1 MYKKI
6 LGVFLVLIM
15 IFTLTACVKQNVKKE
30 IGDLQ
35 YEVISPED
43 IKNEEL
49 INWYNDNFKIYGIHV
64 SNENYDGK
72 KYIIVSAGEKN
83 TGGYL
88 LEIDSVVGEEEII
101 RVNATLNSPEEGQLV
116 TEVITYPNVLLII
129 NDDGRDIKLGTFDIE
144 PDTKTTED
152 KSEDAK
158 KETIEK
164 TGKYVGRIDNNSI
177 EVSIDNEPKS
187 FRLNDEIKQKLDNN
201 VIKDGDNVVV
211 VYYENEYNQLILE
224 SMEKVNQ

>member
-6 LGVFLVLIM
+6 LGVVLVLIM
-15 IFTLTACVKQNVKKE
+15 IFTLTACIKQNVKKE
-30 IGDLQ
+30 IGDIQ
-35 YEVISPED
+35 FEVVSPED
-43 IKNEEL
+43 IKNEKL
-49 INWYNDNFKIYGIHV
+49 TSWYNDNFKTYGIHV
-64 SNENYDGK
+64 SNENYESK

-83 TGGYL
+83 TGGYSVKV
-88 LEIDSVVGEEEII
+88 DSVVGEEEII
-101 RVNATLNSPEEGQLV
+101 RVNTTLNSPEEDQLV
-116 TEVITYPNVLLII
+116 TEAITYPNVLLTI

-144 PDTKTTED
+144 PDTKTIED

-158 KETIEK
+158 KDTIEK

-224 SMEKVNQ
+224 SMQKVD